1 MSEAEKLYSGC
12 IEDALVSRLANS
24 DATYDNLTS
33 SFRVHFRINIRMK
46 AFIILMLQKR
56 YLFPEKVS
64 ERNIAYISTKERNYS
79 KAELEIFWKQ
89 CRSIVKKEK
98 LCQ

>member
-1 MSEAEKLYSGC
+1 MYSGC

-24 DATYDNLTS
+24 DATYDNLTR
-33 SFRVHFRINIRMK
+33 SFSGAFQDKHSDRLYHINV
-46 AFIILMLQKR
+46 AEA
-56 YLFPEKVS
+56 LFAPGKSVRTEY
-64 ERNIAYISTKERNYS
+64 AHISTKERNYS

-89 CRSIVKKEK
+89 CRSIVKRK